1 MVSGHWKWAGWLV
14 LAIGIVSGVGSSA
27 WAELYINEIFLDP
40 PSGGD
45 TTQEYIELRGT
56 PGMSLANHYLIF
68 VENEDNSIHTG
79 APGEIDLIFDL
90 GSRSIGS
97 TGFLSLR
104 QNGSPYTNVPAQ
116 PWNLINTGPGAS
128 WGTMPSDN
136 SLGVSSATGGV
147 IENSGFTAML
157 IRNDSGVAPTLGLNL
172 DSVVDN
178 DNNPMTAHDGLD
190 YPTGQPGWTILDSIG
205 IFSEVH
211 EAIFGRTYA
220 AINFGPELDGE
231 TADYIESSTLLH
243 VGPLTFHPNLSEG
256 QTYVGTGF

>member
-14 LAIGIVSGVGSSA
+14 LAIGIVSGVGSTA
-27 WAELYINEIFLDP
+27 LAELYINEIFLDP

-104 QNGSPYTNVPAQ
+104 QNGSPYTNVPSQ

-128 WGTMPSDN
+128 WGTTPSDN
-136 SLGVSSATGGV
+136 SLGVSGSTGGV

-157 IRNDSGVAPTLGLNL
+157 IRNDSGAADAGAE
-172 DSVVDN
+172 S
-178 DNNPMTAHDGLD
+178 GFGS
-190 YPTGQPGWTILDSIG
+190 GQ
-205 IFSEVH
+205 
-211 EAIFGRTYA
+211 
-220 AINFGPELDGE
+220 
-231 TADYIESSTLLH
+231 
-243 VGPLTFHPNLSEG
+243 
-256 QTYVGTGF
+256 